1 MKTTPAVCFS
11 VLSDCGFT
19 RVYFHG
25 FHKTKK
31 VPIFCSPLFRDE
43 SEEFFKFCADMSALP
58 MEKIGS
64 LPTATVFKS
73 LIKMQVILDYDET
86 TEPWEVQSIKPN
98 GTDVKILWPLLRTKI
113 SQYWLPGFGKRND
126 PPPPDISL
134 ADEIAK
140 L

>member
-1 MKTTPAVCFS
+1 MIRSAVCFS

-25 FHKTKK
+25 FHRGKK

-43 SEEFFKFCADMSALP
+43 SEEFYKFCASMSSLP
-58 MEKIGS
+58 VEKIGS
-64 LPTATVFKS
+64 LPTATVFKA
-73 LIKMQVILDYDET
+73 LIKMQVILDIDDT
-86 TEPWEVQSIKPN
+86 TEPWEIRTVGPNTDGEKIK
-98 GTDVKILWPLLRTKI
+98 WPMLRTKI